1 MSGICVSLDD
11 ACVTEG
17 ESTGSSSQ
25 CCSQSGAGKESRGE
39 IHKGECI
46 REPHCKLV
54 MLSV

>member
-11 ACVTEG
+11 ACFTEG

-39 IHKGECI
+39 IRKGECI